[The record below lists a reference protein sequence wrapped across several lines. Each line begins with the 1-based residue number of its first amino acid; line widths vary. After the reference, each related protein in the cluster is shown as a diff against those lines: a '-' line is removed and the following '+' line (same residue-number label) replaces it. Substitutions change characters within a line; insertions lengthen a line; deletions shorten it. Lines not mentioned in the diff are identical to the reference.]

1 MDIYNKKGYLDSN
14 FKIFHLKDSISK
26 EFDFH
31 YHDFHK
37 ITIFLKGK
45 VTYYIEGKSY
55 ELRPYDIVLVNRN
68 EIHKIEVDSSTP
80 YERII
85 VYISPDFMDNY
96 KSKDYNLNY
105 CFEKAKKEHTNVLRL
120 QSLNKASVIKA
131 TERLESS
138 FNDNDYA
145 ASLYRQILFLEFMI
159 HLNRSAIKNQIEFI
173 DSSKYNKKISDIV
186 LYINEHLCDELNID
200 AISKKFY
207 ISRYYM
213 MRLFKSETGYTIG
226 NYITYRRLLLAR
238 SLIIKGTS
246 ITEACFSSGFKDYST
261 FSRAYKAQFHEPPK
275 KMLESLPTE

>member
-1 MDIYNKKGYLDSN
+1 MDNYNKKGYLDSN

-68 EIHKIEVDSSTP
+68 EIHKIEVDTSTP

-96 KSKDYNLNY
+96 KSTEYNLNY

-120 QSLNKASVIKA
+120 HSMNKASVIKA

-159 HLNRSAIKNQIEFI
+159 HLNRSALKNQIEFI
-173 DSSKYNKKISDIV
+173 DSSKYNKKISDIM
-186 LYINEHLCDELNID
+186 LYINEHLCDELDIES
-200 AISKKFY
+200 ISKKFF

-238 SLIIKGTS
+238 SLIAKGTS
-246 ITEACFSSGFKDYST
+246 ITDACFSSGFKDYST
-261 FSRAYKAQFHEPPK
+261 FSRAYKAQFHETPK
-275 KMLESLPTE
+275 KMLDSIPAE

>member
-1 MDIYNKKGYLDSN
+1 MDNYNKKGYLDTN
-14 FKIFHLKDSISK
+14 FRIFHLKDSISK

-85 VYISPDFMDNY
+85 VYISPDFMDAY
-96 KSKDYNLNY
+96 KCDDYDLNY
-105 CFEKAKKEHTNVLRL
+105 CFEKAKKEHSNVLRL
-120 QSLNKASVIKA
+120 HSIEKASMKKA
-131 TERLESS
+131 TERLENS

-145 ASLYRQILFLEFMI
+145 SALYRQILFLEFMI
-159 HLNRSAIKNQIEFI
+159 HLNRSALRNQVEFI
-173 DSSKYNKKISDIV
+173 DSSNYNKKISDIMI
-186 LYINEHLCDELNID
+186 YINDHLTDELDID
-200 AISKKFY
+200 SISKKFF

-226 NYITYRRLLLAR
+226 NYITYRRLLLVR
-238 SLIIKGTS
+238 SLIADGMT
-246 ITEACFSSGFKDYST
+246 ITQACFSSGFKDYST

-275 KMLESLPTE
+275 KSLETLINN

>member
-1 MDIYNKKGYLDSN
+1 MNNYDKKGYLNSN
-14 FKIFHLKDSISK
+14 FRIFHLKDYISK

-68 EIHKIEVDSSTP
+68 EIHKIDVDSTTP

-85 VYISPDFMDNY
+85 VYISPDFMDAY
-96 KSKDYNLNY
+96 KCKDYDLNY

-120 QSLNKASVIKA
+120 HSMEKASMIKA
-131 TERLESS
+131 TERLERS
-138 FNDNDYA
+138 FKDNEYA
-145 ASLYRQILFLEFMI
+145 SALYRQILFLEFMI
-159 HLNRSAIKNQIEFI
+159 NLNRSALKNQVEFI
-173 DSSKYNKKISDIV
+173 DSSKYNKKISDIMT
-186 LYINEHLCDELNID
+186 YINEHLNDELDIESL
-200 AISKKFY
+200 SKKFY

-226 NYITYRRLLLAR
+226 NYINYRRLLLAR
-238 SLIIKGTS
+238 SLIADGMS
-246 ITEACFSSGFKDYST
+246 ITQACFSSGFKDYST
-261 FSRAYKAQFHEPPK
+261 FSRAYKSQFQEPPK
-275 KMLESLPTE
+275 KLLESLNTN